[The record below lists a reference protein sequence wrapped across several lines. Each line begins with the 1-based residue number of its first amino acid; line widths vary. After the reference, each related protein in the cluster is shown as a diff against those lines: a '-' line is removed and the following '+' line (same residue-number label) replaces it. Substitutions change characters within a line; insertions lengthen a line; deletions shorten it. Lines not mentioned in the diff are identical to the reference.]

1 MLGAIIGDILGSR
14 FEMKNNKSK
23 VFDLFDIDCHMT
35 DDSVLTVAVADA
47 FLSNKSYADTIYRY
61 GNKYPDAG
69 YGAKFRDWLNNK
81 QNPQP
86 YGSWANGSAMRISA
100 LAWLLD
106 DLMVLLNEVKKSAEV
121 THNHIEGIKGAQAI
135 ATCILLARTGYNKEQ
150 IKKSIELM
158 FKYDLDKT
166 VEYYQQQKFD
176 VSCQGS
182 VPQAIVS
189 FLISTDFEDCLRT
202 AISTG
207 GDSDTV
213 ASMACAI
220 AEAFYGQ
227 VSISDEIITYIET
240 FIIQH
245 PHFMYVLSKF
255 YQQLHENSTVSTSI
269 STKD

>member
-23 VFDLFDIDCHMT
+23 VFDLFDIECHMT

-47 FLSNKSYADTIYRY
+47 FLHGKDYANTIYRY

-100 LAWLLD
+100 LAWLID

-135 ATCILLARTGYNKEQ
+135 ATCILLARKGYSKQQ
-150 IKKSIELM
+150 IKLSIETM
-158 FKYDLDKT
+158 FKYDLDNT
-166 VEYYQQQKFD
+166 LDYYRQQKFD

-189 FLISTDFEDCLRT
+189 FLESTDFEDCLRT

-220 AEAFYGQ
+220 GEAFYGTE
-227 VSISDEIITYIET
+227 SISNGTAAYIET

-255 YQQLHENSTVSTSI
+255 YQTLHENSQLSQANS
-269 STKD
+269 

>member
-23 VFDLFDIDCHMT
+23 EFDLFDIDCHMT

-47 FLSNKSYADTIYRY
+47 FLNKKDYADTIYRY

-86 YGSWANGSAMRISA
+86 YGSWANGSAMRISV
-100 LAWLLD
+100 LGWLID
-106 DLMVLLNEVKKSAEV
+106 DLMLLLDEVKKSAEV
-121 THNHIEGIKGAQAI
+121 THNHVEGIKGAQAI
-135 ATCILLARTGYNKEQ
+135 AVCILLSRTGYTKAE

-182 VPQAIVS
+182 VPQAIMS

-220 AEAFYGQ
+220 AEAFYGIE
-227 VSISDEIITYIET
+227 SISNDILFYIES
-240 FIIQH
+240 FIVQH
-245 PHFMYVLSKF
+245 PHFMWVLNNFCDRVK
-255 YQQLHENSTVSTSI
+255 QNMDAELQKPN
-269 STKD
+269 D